1 RKVRRSFIADRY
13 APLIDG
19 LYSGAERA
27 FISSV
32 VTFEDGRT
40 GKIEADLAIR
50 DVPRFAAHRPVAV
63 PAPALQKAG

>member
-1 RKVRRSFIADRY
+1 VRRGFIADRY
-13 APLIDG
+13 APLIEG

-50 DVPRFAAHRPVAV
+50 DVPRFAARRPVGAA
-63 PAPALQKAG
+63 PAALQKAG

>member
-1 RKVRRSFIADRY
+1 
-13 APLIDG
+13 LIDG